1 VPARQAGWN
10 AQAFLNMDVS
20 SRKKTIAAIDLGSQT
35 FRLAVVRIV
44 DNGLHV
50 LVSKLNNVRL
60 GQGLAADGRLD
71 EDAIKRGIETL
82 RDFRKCL
89 DKFRVSDVIVCGT
102 AALRNAANADEFL
115 DLAEAEGFNVKTLSK
130 DEEASISVMGVRT
143 SLPDIIDPFLVVDVG
158 GGSSEVALAAGNKI
172 LFNCSL
178 NIGAVNLTEMFIR
191 TDPPLLEEL
200 EKLGFHIRQKLSGLS
215 SKLPRSPRV
224 VVGVGGTATTLA
236 AMVLGMGKYDPQR
249 IRGYTLGAQELDKMW
264 DYLTGMKIQARKAIT
279 GLESRRADIIIA
291 GIAIFRE
298 ILDMI
303 EFKELTVS
311 NGGLLLGLLTSLIE
325 KEFDSHAEPP
335 DTRGLY
341 L

>member
-178 NIGAVNLTEMFIR
+178 NIGAVN
-191 TDPPLLEEL
+191 

-264 DYLTGMKIQARKAIT
+264 DYLTGMKIQARRGIT

>member
-1 VPARQAGWN
+1 
-10 AQAFLNMDVS
+10 MDVS

-178 NIGAVNLTEMFIR
+178 NIGAVN
-191 TDPPLLEEL
+191 

-264 DYLTGMKIQARKAIT
+264 DYLTGMKIQARRGIT